1 MKIVFISKYPPIEGY
16 VSSCTYWLARGLAS
30 RGHDITVVTNAFEVE
45 DADRE
50 WLEAEDLD
58 IYQTGR
64 LRVRNTD
71 PFQQYRLIP
80 AANPFCEKLAA
91 AAIERA
97 ADADIL
103 DAWYYVSYGA
113 AGLLAKAATGLP
125 LVLRHAGSDIGR
137 LAANPHMRPLI
148 SAMLKKAD
156 AVISTGASR
165 ARLAGLGAPR
175 SRMRTI
181 PVSVDTEAFNP
192 SAKKAILDAPE
203 DVPVVCCIGK
213 VSRGKGIPQLLAA
226 ASRVKGDFRLLFVSS
241 DSQGLRQ
248 LTLHCGL
255 KRKLLFKMFVPPWS
269 MPGIIRASRAVVMPE
284 HDFPVPGHSPIL
296 PREVLACGT
305 CLVISAELR
314 GKVAEGALS
323 DGENALVAEPAR
335 TAELASRLSIA
346 VQDEDAA
353 RRIGALGRRLSARI
367 EDFEGYVSAN
377 ERLHRELA
385 G

>member
-1 MKIVFISKYPPIEGY
+1 M
-16 VSSCTYWLARGLAS
+16 
-30 RGHDITVVTNAFEVE
+30 
-45 DADRE
+45 
-50 WLEAEDLD
+50 
-58 IYQTGR
+58 
-64 LRVRNTD
+64 
-71 PFQQYRLIP
+71 
-80 AANPFCEKLAA
+80 
-91 AAIERA
+91 
-97 ADADIL
+97 
-103 DAWYYVSYGA
+103 
-113 AGLLAKAATGLP
+113 
-125 LVLRHAGSDIGR
+125 
-137 LAANPHMRPLI
+137 
-148 SAMLKKAD
+148 
-156 AVISTGASR
+156 
-165 ARLAGLGAPR
+165 
-175 SRMRTI
+175 
-181 PVSVDTEAFNP
+181 
-192 SAKKAILDAPE
+192 
-203 DVPVVCCIGK
+203 
-213 VSRGKGIPQLLAA
+213 
-226 ASRVKGDFRLLFVSS
+226 
-241 DSQGLRQ
+241 
-248 LTLHCGL
+248 TLHCGL